1 MKMLVSAA
9 AAALCLS
16 IPAAAQ
22 ETGFETADLGGGVFM
37 IANDQAGNVGVLAH
51 EGGVLMID
59 TQMAPFAE
67 DLAEAVRAASGGRD
81 PELVVNTHLH
91 GDHVLGNEYFAGL
104 GAVILA
110 HETVPERLANPSRS
124 ELLGS
129 TPEPLSGAFLP
140 VETVAG
146 DTSLEDRGFAADIR
160 HAPDAHT
167 DGDLW
172 IVFPDADVIHTGD
185 LLFSGRYPFIDLDNG
200 GTVQGYI
207 DALDAIAAAAGPET
221 RVIPGHGPL
230 STREDLLASRD
241 MLIEAR
247 TRVQALVDEGRDLEA
262 IQAQAP
268 LADLDAD
275 WSWGFIDADRMIF
288 TLYRDITGETR

>member
-1 MKMLVSAA
+1 MKAPVFAA

-16 IPAAAQ
+16 IPALAQ
-22 ETGFETADLGGGVFM
+22 EGGFQTTDLGGGVFM
-37 IANDQAGNVGVLAH
+37 IANDRAGNVGVLVNA
-51 EGGVLMID
+51 GGVLMID

-67 DLAEAVRAASGGRD
+67 DLAEAVREASGGRD
-81 PELVVNTHLH
+81 PELVINTHLH

-110 HETVPERLANPSRS
+110 HETVPERLANPTRS
-124 ELLGS
+124 ELTGS
-129 TPEPLSGAFLP
+129 MPEPLSGAFLP
-140 VETVAG
+140 VETVSG
-146 DTSLEDRGFAADIR
+146 DASLADRGFRAEIR
-160 HAPDAHT
+160 HAPAAHT

-172 IVFPDADVIHTGD
+172 IVFPEADVIHTGD

-207 DALDAIAAAAGPET
+207 DALEAIAEAAGPQT

-230 STREDLLASRD
+230 SSREDLLASRD

-247 TRVQALVDEGRDLEA
+247 SRVQALVDEGRDLEA
-262 IQAQAP
+262 IQAEAP
-268 LADLDAD
+268 LADLDPD
-275 WSWGFIDADRMIF
+275 WSWRFIDADRMVF